1 MYTTAVAQD
10 LPQELLGEIFV
21 QCLPRNSFDH
31 FQPNPGL
38 PPMVLCHVCSSW
50 RKAALGT
57 PQLWTELS
65 MRLGYVSHRSTSG
78 FPPGRL
84 NTLEFWSS
92 HMGALLPSLHFQ
104 RERSCW
110 FACREHLYE
119 LAPFTSFFQYPAIS
133 NAQSITLDAFS
144 ETDLLKISTLA
155 GFNNI
160 EYLAITG
167 PDNREYSTLLKFPP
181 YPSLRRLSIDF
192 HTWRIDPPSRFE
204 TAFSWVT
211 ITHLSANLR
220 LGRQDWRATLHQCVN
235 MTSCSVVLH
244 FLEELTDTNSTY
256 QKAAITFHHN
266 LRTFSV
272 RADTVALSFVFDGF
286 VFPSLLA
293 LRLSCLYSTARI
305 RDIHQAIAATPALKE
320 FHLHFCVRF
329 SATNFLKYWQL
340 AGPLSKF
347 APGLAILVFDHI
359 TFDVE
364 DRTEDRTKDILT
376 LLHSNWLND
385 GWATRE
391 RTPMNVEIIVDE
403 IPYSISL
410 SHINREIDN
419 CRPLPFHPSARIV
432 KGGLW
437 DWQELN
443 ARELRDHWD
452 DNLAFS
458 MK

>member
-1 MYTTAVAQD
+1 MDTTAVAQD

-21 QCLPRNSFDH
+21 QCLPRNAFDH

-65 MRLGYVSHRSTSG
+65 MRLEHVSHRSTSTSG
-78 FPPGRL
+78 FPLGKF
-84 NTLEFWSS
+84 NALEFWSS

-104 RERSCW
+104 RESSWR
-110 FACREHLYE
+110 FPTREHLYK

-144 ETDLLKISTLA
+144 DTDLLKILILA

-160 EYLAITG
+160 EYLAITE
-167 PDNREYSTLLKFPP
+167 PVYREHSTLLKFPAF
-181 YPSLRRLSIDF
+181 PSLRRLSIDF
-192 HTWRIDPPSRFE
+192 RIWRIDPPSQFE

-235 MTSCSVVLH
+235 MTSCSVVLN
-244 FLEELTDTNSTY
+244 FSDELPDTNSTD
-256 QKAAITFHHN
+256 QAASTFHHN
-266 LRTFSV
+266 LRTFIMEG
-272 RADTVALSFVFDGF
+272 DPVALSFAFDGF
-286 VFPSLLA
+286 VFPSLVA
-293 LRLSCLYSTARI
+293 LRFSCLYSATRI
-305 RDIHQAIAATPALKE
+305 RYVHQVIAATPALKE
-320 FHLHFCVRF
+320 FHLRFCSPF
-329 SATNFLKYWQL
+329 SATNFLKYSQL
-340 AGPLSKF
+340 AGPLRKF
-347 APGLAILVFDHI
+347 APGLEILVFDHI
-359 TFDVE
+359 TFGA
-364 DRTEDRTKDILT
+364 EDRTKDILT

-391 RTPMNVEIIVDE
+391 RTPMNVKIILDE

-419 CRPLPFHPSARIV
+419 CRPLPFHASARIV

-437 DWQELN
+437 NWQELN